1 MVNLW
6 ACVQYYPINLT
17 SRRIILVA
25 RNFKREIQRNSFKMA
40 ESEETE
46 EVVDHYA
53 VLNVRREVE
62 MNWAKLLMRQ
72 VFYLTTGVL
81 WIEFQANESEIK
93 AAYRRMCVLY
103 HPDKHTD
110 PAKKKV
116 SLLNNSSVRQN
127 FVL

>member
-25 RNFKREIQRNSFKMA
+25 RNFKREIQRNNFKMA

-62 MNWAKLLMRQ
+62 MN
-72 VFYLTTGVL
+72 
-81 WIEFQANESEIK
+81 
-93 AAYRRMCVLY
+93 
-103 HPDKHTD
+103 
-110 PAKKKV
+110 
-116 SLLNNSSVRQN
+116 
-127 FVL
+127 